1 MQQVEVNAMNENEN
15 GRQPEEDVE
24 VIDPDAEDI
33 SSSADENGEASEN
46 QTQIETLQAEL
57 EEWQNKVK
65 RVQADYDNF
74 RKRSRSEK
82 EAAAEFRSQPLMEA
96 LLPVLDN
103 FRRALD
109 SEGQNAS
116 DEGFYKGMEMVYR
129 QFVEA
134 LESDGLEEIPTEGE
148 TFDPNVHQAV
158 MQVEEE
164 GFESNQIVEEL
175 QKGYKLKTR
184 VIRPAMV
191 KVNA

>member
-1 MQQVEVNAMNENEN
+1 MNEKEESDL
-15 GRQPEEDVE
+15 QEEEVEIIDPDTEDTPSDSADEDVE
-24 VIDPDAEDI
+24 
-33 SSSADENGEASEN
+33 ASES
-46 QTQIETLQAEL
+46 QEEIEALQAEL
-57 EEWQNKVK
+57 EAWQNKAQ

-82 EAAAEFRSQPLMEA
+82 EAAAQFRSQPLMEA

-103 FRRALD
+103 FSRAFD
-109 SEGQNAS
+109 TEGQNS
-116 DEGFYKGMEMVYR
+116 SNEGLYKGMEMVYR
-129 QFVEA
+129 QFWES
-134 LESDGLEEIPTEGE
+134 LESEGLEEIPTEGE

-164 GFESNQIVEEL
+164 GFEPNQIVEEL

>member
-1 MQQVEVNAMNENEN
+1 MNENEN

>member
-1 MQQVEVNAMNENEN
+1 MSEKENDRQSEEEVEI
-15 GRQPEEDVE
+15 
-24 VIDPDAEDI
+24 IDPDSEDI
-33 SSSADENGEASEN
+33 SSSADEDEEVSETE
-46 QTQIETLQAEL
+46 TQIEALQAEL

-82 EAAAEFRSQPLMEA
+82 EAAEQFRSQPLMEA

-103 FRRALD
+103 FSRALE

-116 DEGFYKGMEMVYR
+116 DEGLYKGMEMVYR
-129 QFVEA
+129 QFTEA
-134 LESDGLEEIPTEGE
+134 LESNGLEEIPTEGE

>member
-1 MQQVEVNAMNENEN
+1 MSEKENDH
-15 GRQPEEDVE
+15 QSDEDVE
-24 VIDPDAEDI
+24 IIDPDNENI
-33 SSSADENGEASEN
+33 SSSSVDEDAESSGNPEEIEA
-46 QTQIETLQAEL
+46 LQSEL
-57 EEWQNKVK
+57 EEWQNKVQ
-65 RVQADYDNF
+65 RIQADYDNF

-82 EAAAEFRSQPLMEA
+82 ETAAAFRSQPLMEA

-103 FRRALD
+103 FKRALD
-109 SEGQNAS
+109 SDVDNAS
-116 DEGFYKGMEMVYR
+116 AEGVYKGIQMVYR
-129 QFVEA
+129 QFWEA

-148 TFDPNVHQAV
+148 TFDPNMHQAV